1 MTDQF
6 IIIILLIALGYLLKR
21 INFIKS
27 ADSQVLSTLVLNVT
41 LPSLVIVNLNSANLD
56 LSFSIL
62 PIMMLI
68 YGILAKVIMV
78 ALFRKYDNHV
88 KGSVGMMAA
97 SLNIGLFAYPLV
109 ETIWPKNGMI
119 YFGMADIGG
128 AIIMF
133 GVTYFVGSY
142 YSEGSDQFNFK
153 FLGKKLISSVPL
165 VTYIVMFILNMANI
179 HLPKASIDFFT
190 IISKANMP
198 LSMILLGIMLSFRIE
213 KQFLPI
219 AVKYLIVHY
228 GLGCIAGLLVHF
240 FLPTSDD
247 MIKTTLLITWLLPV
261 GVAIIPYSIQFKYNF
276 YCDKYYYYI
285 YLSSY
290 LCIKTIY
297 MKKASDF

>member
-1 MTDQF
+1 MTEQF

-198 LSMILLGIMLSFRIE
+198 LSMILLGIMLSFRID

-261 GVAIIPYSIQFKYNF
+261 GVAIIPYSIQFKYKTLPLVGMVTNISIVISIIII
-276 YCDKYYYYI
+276 YI
-285 YLSSY
+285 YQA
-290 LCIKTIY
+290 I
-297 MKKASDF
+297 FV

>member
-1 MTDQF
+1 VTEQF

-153 FLGKKLISSVPL
+153 FLGKKLISSIPL

-261 GVAIIPYSIQFKYNF
+261 GVAIIPYSIQFKYKTLPLVGMVTNISIVISIIII
-276 YCDKYYYYI
+276 YI
-285 YLSSY
+285 YQA
-290 LCIKTIY
+290 I
-297 MKKASDF
+297 FV